1 MALIIRPPN
10 SVLKPAG
17 AAGAASVR
25 NSATVREKP
34 SVQEYASVQESADE
48 GLRRIPEQSM
58 RLKVEMTLNAAT
70 AKRFRE
76 TAERLTHLNAGDDG
90 LLAAVVLLRIAD
102 SYDRAAKAANP
113 LPIAQ
118 LNAENDE

>member
-1 MALIIRPPN
+1 
-10 SVLKPAG
+10 
-17 AAGAASVR
+17 
-25 NSATVREKP
+25 
-34 SVQEYASVQESADE
+34 
-48 GLRRIPEQSM
+48 M

-102 SYDRAAKAANP
+102 SYDRAAKAANAS
-113 LPIAQ
+113 LPIDQ